1 MRSALAFAAFAL
13 SADLVVGS
21 ACKPR
26 PSNTLPTVASSTTES
41 TRPTDDGTLPQVR
54 NLAANG
60 NMAEIDPSDPLKV
73 PDWDVINDAK
83 IVGGQGREEPG
94 RTERGACAMSAA
106 NVRLE
111 KRAVGSGVSI
121 SQTMNDLDVGTTY
134 TTRFYYRVVISEGVT
149 DCQLSAHF
157 GNSLL
162 TENSISNGDISDTW
176 TEVLTTA
183 DAEESSASL
192 KIQMECQGGSATIL
206 LDSVFIS
213 NKVTPDNIGQF
224 VVDFGNNGSGANPPL
239 EEIPRTTASAEP
251 TSSMEPITTNEHTSS
266 IEPTTTESSL
276 LSQTTTT
283 ATESPFCSKALNGGC
298 WWKGSSVG
306 CESRG
311 SWPGPGGQ
319 GRLVPRPDNYPE
331 PLSQL
336 WCIGWCSLSP
346 GCRSA
351 AYNPVDSSCRFS
363 EFAVQ
368 DSNFV
373 PGPDAHVD
381 TEGVYYWHD
390 LSCFNCP
397 CNEGNEVGTES
408 VASTTSTVI
417 AASTQSLQPTSEPS
431 STVRFPPASTCPKA
445 LENGC
450 TWNEKSQGGSSIQ
463 CQYRGR
469 WPGAD
474 GAGYAVEKPRDYP
487 MALSQ
492 MWCVAW
498 CSLSPGCRSAAHIPE
513 DRSCRFSSHAVHDDD
528 FIMADD
534 PNEDSAELG
543 IYYWHDLSCMD
554 CPCKDVVEST
564 TQPPTT
570 LVRSV
575 TAAPIESSTTQ
586 APPSLMVTT
595 ESSPRPSAATET
607 CEWSNASELCTQSN
621 RVAEEDCQGVPQNVD
636 PSQYRKVPV
645 DRNPKVTD
653 QMQCAILCNTNS
665 DCKAWG
671 YSRENTDIECVLALD
686 GRRIDRL
693 DYDNNAPSHDWFS
706 AECFACKSCINKWDW
721 TWDS

>member
-1 MRSALAFAAFAL
+1 MRSVIVVAALALPGTIYRVA
-13 SADLVVGS
+13 GS

-26 PSNTLPTVASSTTES
+26 PSNTIPILASSTTES
-41 TRPTDDGTLPQVR
+41 TGTTKPTDDGILTQVR
-54 NLAANG
+54 NLAVNG
-60 NMAEIDPSDPLKV
+60 NMAEIDPSDPLNV

-94 RTERGACAMSAA
+94 STERGACAMSAA
-106 NVRLE
+106 NTRLE

-121 SQTMNDLDVGTTY
+121 SQTMSDLEIGTTY
-134 TTRFYYRVVISEGVT
+134 TIRFYYRVVISQGVT
-149 DCQLSAHF
+149 DCQLSAQF
-157 GNSLL
+157 GDSLL
-162 TENSISNGDISDTW
+162 TEDSISSNDISDTW
-176 TEVLTTA
+176 MEVLKTA
-183 DAEESSASL
+183 DAEGNSAAL
-192 KIQMECQGGSATIL
+192 RIEMQCQGGSATIL

-213 NKVTPDNIGQF
+213 NKVTPDNIDQF

-239 EEIPRTTASAEP
+239 EESSRTTTSAEP
-251 TSSMEPITTNEHTSS
+251 ASS
-266 IEPTTTESSL
+266 IEPTTTESGPVAG
-276 LSQTTTT
+276 TTTT
-283 ATESPFCSKALNGGC
+283 TVESPFCSKALNGGC

-336 WCIGWCSLSP
+336 WCVGWCSLSP

-351 AYNPVDSSCRFS
+351 AYNPVDRSCRFS

-397 CNEGNEVGTES
+397 CNEGDEAEAEPVVTTTSALVIETTTES
-408 VASTTSTVI
+408 VQSTS
-417 AASTQSLQPTSEPS
+417 PPS
-431 STVRFPPASTCPKA
+431 PAVRLPPASTCPKS
-445 LENGC
+445 LEDGC
-450 TWNEKSQGGSSIQ
+450 TWNEASRGGSLIT

-474 GAGYAVEKPRDYP
+474 GVGYAVEKPRDYP

-513 DRSCRFSSHAVHDDD
+513 NRSCRFSSHAVHDDD

-534 PNEDSAELG
+534 PNEDSEELG

-554 CPCKDVVEST
+554 CPCRDEVEFT
-564 TQPPTT
+564 THPVTT
-570 LVRSV
+570 LQRSV
-575 TAAPIESSTTQ
+575 TSASTESATTQ
-586 APPSLMVTT
+586 EPSSILVTI
-595 ESSPRPSAATET
+595 EKPPRPSAAT
-607 CEWSNASELCTQSN
+607 
-621 RVAEEDCQGVPQNVD
+621 
-636 PSQYRKVPV
+636 
-645 DRNPKVTD
+645 
-653 QMQCAILCNTNS
+653 
-665 DCKAWG
+665 
-671 YSRENTDIECVLALD
+671 
-686 GRRIDRL
+686 
-693 DYDNNAPSHDWFS
+693 
-706 AECFACKSCINKWDW
+706 
-721 TWDS
+721 